1 MPAPVESAILYRT
14 VNQPECLERKIGIN
28 MEEQGRSLCIVPMQP
43 QHIDQLER
51 LEKECFSA
59 PWSYDALVSE
69 LSNPLAVFR
78 VAQQPDGSVAG
89 YVGMH
94 HIVDEGFICNI
105 AVFSQYRRQGVATA
119 LMQELDDYAKEN
131 EMASV
136 SLEVRQSNLYEKS
149 GFEVVGKR
157 RNFYVNP
164 TEDALIMTK
173 TYGGLF

>member
-1 MPAPVESAILYRT
+1 
-14 VNQPECLERKIGIN
+14 
-28 MEEQGRSLCIVPMQP
+28 
-43 QHIDQLER
+43 
-51 LEKECFSA
+51 
-59 PWSYDALVSE
+59 
-69 LSNPLAVFR
+69 
-78 VAQQPDGSVAG
+78 
-89 YVGMH
+89 MH

-136 SLEVRQSNLYEKS
+136 SLEVRQSNLSAQQLYGKC

-157 RNFYVNP
+157 KDFYANP

>member
-1 MPAPVESAILYRT
+1 
-14 VNQPECLERKIGIN
+14 
-28 MEEQGRSLCIVPMQP
+28 
-43 QHIDQLER
+43 
-51 LEKECFSA
+51 
-59 PWSYDALVSE
+59 
-69 LSNPLAVFR
+69 
-78 VAQQPDGSVAG
+78 
-89 YVGMH
+89 MH
-94 HIVDEGFICNI
+94 HIVDEGFICNV

-136 SLEVRQSNLYEKS
+136 SLEVRQSNLSAQQLYEKS